1 MSLLERLE
9 QDYVTA
15 YKAKDQVRLGV
26 LRLLKT
32 AIKNMQV
39 EKMRSPE
46 DADVL
51 IVLQKQAKQRQES
64 IDQYNAA
71 GRPDLADREAAEL
84 AVLQAYLPRPYTA
97 EELDEAVS
105 RALEST
111 GVTALSGMGR
121 VVQHVLAEAQGRA
134 DGKRVSAAVRTRLQ
148 NLR

>member
-51 IVLQKQAKQRQES
+51 IVLQRQAKQRQES

-121 VVQHVLAEAQGRA
+121 VVQHVLAGAQGRA